1 MKPPV
6 KWAFSGV
13 SSSRRVPTQ
22 YSATSREKLI
32 KTALL
37 AFLQIGVNKFAA
49 IIALVTHEPKSPDNY
64 KDLLK
69 EHEELVHVTVEVHKC
84 DLHEA
89 VAA

>member
-1 MKPPV
+1 M
-6 KWAFSGV
+6 
-13 SSSRRVPTQ
+13 
-22 YSATSREKLI
+22 
-32 KTALL
+32 L